1 MTLLR
6 PRKIAEVLNNRKDG
20 NEKYTVNDIGNIIAK
35 LKKSAPDKDTL
46 EDDLNEIVKQGGDV
60 KLTKD
65 PQTGFVDVIWLQ
77 TKSMIEQVAREKPLV
92 FQQDTTF
99 STNLEGC
106 KLLIPVYNSTVTDII
121 HPWCGISEEEGS
133 GKE

>member
-20 NEKYTVNDIGNIIAK
+20 KEKYTGKDISNIIAK

-46 EDDLNEIVKQGGDV
+46 EDDLNEIVKQGADV

-65 PQTGFVDVIWLQ
+65 PQT
-77 TKSMIEQVAREKPLV
+77 
-92 FQQDTTF
+92 
-99 STNLEGC
+99 
-106 KLLIPVYNSTVTDII
+106 
-121 HPWCGISEEEGS
+121 
-133 GKE
+133 